1 MLKYSYLGKAET
13 WVLNATPPT
22 IRSCNIG
29 NQRNG
34 EELGFMDWWIGF
46 ISSKLFIPRLR
57 KGLGDIL
64 RCILRWS
71 LACHV

>member
-34 EELGFMDWWIGF
+34 EELGFMDWIYF
-46 ISSKLFIPRLR
+46 FQI
-57 KGLGDIL
+57 
-64 RCILRWS
+64 
-71 LACHV
+71 VYT